1 MHVGL
6 GRQLREAK
14 AILAEEDVP
23 IDCSPPCTQELPE
36 ENFPDIVL
44 LAALGIR
51 KCHGCKGQKIQKSAS
66 PQKIWFFAYRLFEY
80 GG

>member
-6 GRQLREAK
+6 GRQLKKAE

-23 IDCSPPCTQELPE
+23 IDYSPPHTQELPE
-36 ENFPDIVL
+36 ENFLEVIL

-51 KCHGCKGQKIQKSAS
+51 KYHGCKGQIIRKKLPAS
-66 PQKIWFFAYRLFEY
+66 Q
-80 GG
+80 